1 MFELVFT
8 LFFHYKRISGNATG
22 CLRFINIGDV
32 IITAL
37 YALYLRSLQLIS
49 LPRTY
54 GDLFFLRLIPL
65 WFSLKLG
72 GSSWSRSHDCLICR
86 KKRNKYKP
94 SWFYSHTQKNAFA
107 DDILFDDA
115 NQSCDPL
122 ALFGFDKWRI
132 PVSWSGS

>member
-22 CLRFINIGDV
+22 WLRFIEIGDV

-72 GSSWSRSHDCLICR
+72 GSS
-86 KKRNKYKP
+86 
-94 SWFYSHTQKNAFA
+94 
-107 DDILFDDA
+107 
-115 NQSCDPL
+115 
-122 ALFGFDKWRI
+122 
-132 PVSWSGS
+132 